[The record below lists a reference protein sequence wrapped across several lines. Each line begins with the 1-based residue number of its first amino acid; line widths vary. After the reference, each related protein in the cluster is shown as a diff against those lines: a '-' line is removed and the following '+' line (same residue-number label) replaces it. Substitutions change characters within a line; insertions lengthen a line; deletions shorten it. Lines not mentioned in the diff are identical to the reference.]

1 MWCATMGLNKIT
13 GLSKTQDWMVH
24 GIEHQIGAYTDCPHG
39 VGLAIVSPAYYRHV
53 CGDGIEKFARFARE
67 VWGISPDEKSDE
79 QLAHEGIDAL
89 YDFIVELGIPTRL
102 RDIGATEDMLPK
114 IVEHIEEGGGYR
126 VVTRLEILEILR
138 ECY

>member
-1 MWCATMGLNKIT
+1 MGLNKIT

-53 CGDGIEKFARFARE
+53 CGAGIKKFARFARE
-67 VWGISPDEKSDE
+67 VWGIYPVGKSDE
-79 QLAHEGIDAL
+79 KLAHEGIDAL
-89 YDFIVELGIPTRL
+89 YAFIVELGIPTRL

-126 VVTRLEILEILR
+126 VVTRSEILEILR